1 MAQRKEIAA
10 VYGAGLIQGLA
21 LVTFPAASAV
31 FTNSQDYGLSNTQY
45 GAMFIPQV
53 VTAVIASLLGAEL
66 RNRVG
71 IKRIYLFGLGANLLS
86 MALLVTS
93 RFEMHEHSVAY
104 DILLA
109 ATSLMGIGFG
119 LTVPAL
125 NTLAAAFFP
134 KKVDRAVLVLN
145 ALLGLGTALAPVFIA
160 LFVGLGIWWAMP
172 LAVAGLIL
180 VLLLFSICLSLK
192 DGASAHSERKETTK
206 QSFPQRFWIFS
217 GFILLYGICETM
229 NGNWASLYMRKHFG
243 SSAAISSLALSLFWG
258 AITGGRV
265 LFAALEKWFPER
277 MVCRVLPL
285 VVAAAFLSTAFAPKK
300 AAWLGVLAFAL
311 AGLGC
316 SALLPLTIS
325 FGQKELTAISG
336 SVAGGLI
343 AFYQIGYGMAA
354 FGIGPVQ
361 KWFGAQLNIVFAAS
375 AVVAL
380 AMWAASFLVS
390 KKSLSRA

>member
-1 MAQRKEIAA
+1 
-10 VYGAGLIQGLA
+10 
-21 LVTFPAASAV
+21 
-31 FTNSQDYGLSNTQY
+31 
-45 GAMFIPQV
+45 
-53 VTAVIASLLGAEL
+53 
-66 RNRVG
+66 
-71 IKRIYLFGLGANLLS
+71 

-93 RFEMHEHSVAY
+93 RFEMHEHRVAY

-109 ATSLMGIGFG
+109 ATSFMGIGFG
-119 LTVPAL
+119 LTVPSL
-125 NTLAAAFFP
+125 NTFAAVFFP

-172 LAVAGLIL
+172 SAVAGLVL
-180 VLLLFSICLSLK
+180 VLLLFSCLSLK
-192 DGASAHSERKETTK
+192 DGASAHSKHKEKTK

-229 NGNWASLYMRKHFG
+229 NGNWASLYMKNHFG

-285 VVAAAFLSTAFAPKK
+285 VVAAAFLSTAFASKK
-300 AAWLGVLAFAL
+300 TASLGVIAFAL

-343 AFYQIGYGMAA
+343 AFYQIGYGLAA

-375 AVVAL
+375 AGVAL

-390 KKSLSRA
+390 KKSLSQA

>member
-1 MAQRKEIAA
+1 MAQRNEIAA

-31 FTNSQDYGLSNTQY
+31 FTDSQEYGLSNTQY

-66 RNRVG
+66 RKRVG
-71 IKRIYLFGLGANLLS
+71 IKRIYLFGLGANLLA
-86 MALLVTS
+86 MALLVAS
-93 RFEMHEHSVAY
+93 RFEMHEQRAAY
-104 DILLA
+104 EILLA
-109 ATSLMGIGFG
+109 ATSFMGIGFG
-119 LTVPAL
+119 LTVSAL
-125 NTLAAAFFP
+125 NTFAAAFFP

-172 LAVAGLIL
+172 LVVVGL
-180 VLLLFSICLSLK
+180 VLVLSLFSVRLPLK
-192 DGASAHSERKETTK
+192 DAASAHSERTEKTK
-206 QSFPQRFWIFS
+206 QSFPPRFWVFAGFS
-217 GFILLYGICETM
+217 LLYGICETM
-229 NGNWASLYMRKHFG
+229 NGNWASLYMKKHFA

-300 AAWLGVLAFAL
+300 TASLGVLAFAL

-343 AFYQIGYGMAA
+343 AFYQVGYGMAA
-354 FGIGPVQ
+354 FGIGPIQ
-361 KWFGAQLNIVFAAS
+361 NWFGVQLNIVFAAS
-375 AVVAL
+375 AGVAL

-390 KKSLSRA
+390 KKSLSQA

>member
-31 FTNSQDYGLSNTQY
+31 FTNPQDYGLSNTQY

-53 VTAVIASLLGAEL
+53 VTAVMASLLGADL

-71 IKRIYLFGLGANLLS
+71 IKRIYLLGLTANLLS
-86 MALLVTS
+86 MALLVAS
-93 RFEMHEHSVAY
+93 RFAMHERTAAY
-104 DILLA
+104 SILLA
-109 ATSLMGIGFG
+109 ATSCMGIGFG
-119 LTVPAL
+119 FTVPTL
-125 NTLAAAFFP
+125 NTLAAAFLP

-145 ALLGLGTALAPVFIA
+145 ALLGLGTALAPVFIV

-172 LAVAGLIL
+172 LAVAGLL
-180 VLLLFSICLSLK
+180 LALLLLSVRLPMK
-192 DGASAHSERKETTK
+192 NDASAHSEKEKTK
-206 QSFPQRFWIFS
+206 QSFPARFWIFS
-217 GFILLYGICETM
+217 GFILLYGICETI
-229 NGNWASLYMRKHFG
+229 NGNWASLYMKEHFG
-243 SSAAISSLALSLFWG
+243 SSAAISSLALGLFWG
-258 AITGGRV
+258 TITGGRL

-285 VVAAAFLSTAFAPKK
+285 VVAAAFLSTAFAPRKN
-300 AAWLGVLAFAL
+300 ASLGVLAFAL

-325 FGQKELTAISG
+325 FGQKELTAMSG

-343 AFYQIGYGMAA
+343 AFYQIGYGIAA
-354 FGIGPVQ
+354 FGIGPVE
-361 KWFGAQLNIVFAAS
+361 KWFGAQLNFVFAAS

-390 KKSLSRA
+390 KKSLSPA

>member
-31 FTNSQDYGLSNTQY
+31 FTNSEDYGLSKTQY

-71 IKRIYLFGLGANLLS
+71 IKRIYLLGLGANLLS

-93 RFEMHEHSVAY
+93 RCEMHEHRVAY

-109 ATSLMGIGFG
+109 ATSFMGIGFG
-119 LTVPAL
+119 LTVPSL
-125 NTLAAAFFP
+125 NTFAAVFFP

-172 LAVAGLIL
+172 SAVAGLVL
-180 VLLLFSICLSLK
+180 VLLLFSCLSLK
-192 DGASAHSERKETTK
+192 DGASAHSKHKEKTK

-229 NGNWASLYMRKHFG
+229 NGNWASLYMKNHFG

-285 VVAAAFLSTAFAPKK
+285 VVAAAFLSTAIASKK
-300 AAWLGVLAFAL
+300 TASLGVIAFAL

-343 AFYQIGYGMAA
+343 AFYQIGYGLAA

-375 AVVAL
+375 AGVAL

-390 KKSLSRA
+390 KKSLSQA

>member
-1 MAQRKEIAA
+1 MAQRKEIAT

-31 FTNSQDYGLSNTQY
+31 FTNPQDYGLSTTQY

-71 IKRIYLFGLGANLLS
+71 IKRIYLLGLGANLLS

-93 RFEMHEHSVAY
+93 RFEMHEHRVAY

-109 ATSLMGIGFG
+109 ATSFMGIGFG
-119 LTVPAL
+119 LTVPSL
-125 NTLAAAFFP
+125 NTFAAVFFP

-172 LAVAGLIL
+172 SAVAGLVL
-180 VLLLFSICLSLK
+180 VLLLFSCLSLK
-192 DGASAHSERKETTK
+192 DGASAHSKHKEKTK

-229 NGNWASLYMRKHFG
+229 NGNWASLYMKNHFG

-285 VVAAAFLSTAFAPKK
+285 VVAAAFLSTAFASKK
-300 AAWLGVLAFAL
+300 TASLGVIAFAL

-343 AFYQIGYGMAA
+343 AFYQIGYGLAA

-375 AVVAL
+375 AGVAL

-390 KKSLSRA
+390 KKSLSQA

>member
-53 VTAVIASLLGAEL
+53 VTAVIASLLGAKL

-71 IKRIYLFGLGANLLS
+71 AKRLYLLGLGANLLS

-93 RFEMHEHSVAY
+93 RFEMREHTAAY

-109 ATSLMGIGFG
+109 STSFMGIGFG

-125 NTLAAAFFP
+125 NTFAAAFFH
-134 KKVDRAVLVLN
+134 KKMDRAVLVLN

-180 VLLLFSICLSLK
+180 VLLLFSISLSLK
-192 DGASAHSERKETTK
+192 AGASAHSERKEKTR
-206 QSFPQRFWIFS
+206 QSFPPRFWIFS

-229 NGNWASLYMRKHFG
+229 NGNWASLYMKKHFG
-243 SSAAISSLALSLFWG
+243 SSTAIASLALSLFWG

-285 VVAAAFLSTAFAPKK
+285 VVAAAFIFTAFAPRKT
-300 AAWLGVLAFAL
+300 ALLGVLAFAL

-343 AFYQIGYGMAA
+343 AFYQIGYGIAA

-390 KKSLSRA
+390 KKSLSHA